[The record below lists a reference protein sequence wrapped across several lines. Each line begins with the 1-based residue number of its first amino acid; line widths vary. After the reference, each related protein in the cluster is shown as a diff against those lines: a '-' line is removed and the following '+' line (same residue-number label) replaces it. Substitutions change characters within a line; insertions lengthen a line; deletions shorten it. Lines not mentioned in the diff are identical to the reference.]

1 MASCPNENT
10 KEWKDLMQEHQGN
23 RDLVMRDWYAYGY
36 GDITE
41 FNSEVESEEVKEASE
56 TLAEVDKE
64 QSAQKTSMQDLM
76 ERTVLHI
83 QGRIDVLQR
92 QKDPKLASI
101 KRLEELT
108 RALKAAEE
116 VESIT
121 LFVNDAYDSS
131 VSFKKK
137 MKQLLVELQDP
148 EADVKDLMR
157 RMSVMNEFAYG
168 YDILNEITTTDIIDY
183 FNITEKEAAEIYEKD
198 DDGKVKLS
206 TEQKLKEAI
215 SLRDTIKLKI
225 IDAAIPLL
233 AKFLVNAK
241 STYSDKNILQGIET
255 QQARA
260 RMLIDQLSQAKT
272 ERRKK
277 SLRKQLKTVDEKMRA
292 LRIRNVDEEGM
303 IKILKEAAVEEGPF
317 EYWIGPLI
325 SSPDSAL
332 ALFAKAV
339 KDQIE
344 LAKLKDIENLQKI
357 DKAFNDYLP
366 AAPANRDNTQKFN
379 EGIFEII
386 DEPVRENGKIKLDEK
401 GNAITRKVAKF
412 VTRDD
417 RKKRNEVYAKWDK
430 ENPKP
435 FPNKKYGE
443 LTAQERKVL
452 KEWQKKRKAEVTD
465 VIYEPKSQEEID
477 EIDNQKQKDLE
488 NGLMDK
494 EEYDYWKDNI
504 RYAQIRRLKFVNP
517 AWSAM
522 YDSKDN
528 PINAKGRY
536 HRALTTMYY
545 EAQKKIPKN
554 ERPFSTIPAIAKKD
568 MERLLDQGVIDL
580 VKTNI
585 REAGRVQS
593 YDTELA
599 IQMASGGIKKF
610 LPIYY
615 VQDIDINDVSFDL
628 ASSVLLFSAMA
639 NKYEAM
645 DEIHSEISLMQTVMS
660 ARKTPKFNKDYTK
673 VRDAF
678 AKKFG
683 YEKFI
688 TQNGE
693 SFSKKHLDAFI
704 DMIVYGEL
712 QRQEDLGLANLSATK
727 VTNTI
732 TNFSAITSIAADA
745 LKGFANMFQGNIQ
758 LGIEAAGSQYF
769 GYRDFAKGT
778 KDYVKH
784 LPGAIADFGKVAPT
798 SFMGMLG
805 QLYDPVQGTFAD
817 KYGRIVTGSLLN
829 KLMRTDTLFFNQYFG
844 EHEIQYTGM
853 LALMNRQKV
862 RDKSNNEEISL
873 YDAHMKY
880 GATAKALFENVEFIE
895 EDKDGNKTYR
905 EFTEKDRRSF
915 QDRLHALSKKMHG
928 IYNSFDKGVAQR
940 HSLGR
945 LTLMYRKHM
954 YPGFKR
960 RYQKFAFDE
969 ELGDVVEGYYRTFF
983 GTFLKDLRNYK
994 FNIAKQWSTYDTQ
1007 QKANIRRFLSEIA
1020 TIMAMVGL
1028 IAVLMRLGDDDEDV
1042 KKGYGYNFAL
1052 YELIRM
1058 KSETSQY
1065 LNVKDFYRTI
1075 KSPSAALS
1083 TVSRVAKFTNQIM
1096 PWNITEEYKR
1106 RQGVWEKGDNKAW
1119 AYFVKMIG
1127 LPGYNIKPSEAVKIY
1142 ESLTTI

>member
-10 KEWKDLMQEHQGN
+10 KEWKSLMEEHQGN

-41 FNSEVESEEVKEASE
+41 FNNEVENEEVKEASE
-56 TLAEVDKE
+56 ALAEVDKE

-92 QKDPKLASI
+92 QKDPKEASI
-101 KRLEELT
+101 KKLQQLT
-108 RALKAAEE
+108 ETMKAAQE
-116 VESIT
+116 VQSIT
-121 LFVNDAYDSS
+121 LFVNDAYEQSIA
-131 VSFKKK
+131 FKKK
-137 MKQLLVELQDP
+137 MKELLIELQDP

-157 RMSVMNEFAYG
+157 RMSIMNEFAYG
-168 YDILNEITTTDIIDY
+168 YDILNEISTTDIIDY
-183 FNITEKEAAEIYEKD
+183 FNITDKEAAQIYDKD

-233 AKFLVNAK
+233 AKFLVGAK
-241 STYSDKNILQGIET
+241 STYSDKNIIQGIET

-260 RMLIDQLSQAKT
+260 RMLVEELSKATT

-277 SLRKQLKTVDEKMRA
+277 SIRKQLDTVNEKIRA
-292 LRIRNVDEEGM
+292 LKVRNVDEEGM
-303 IKILKEAAVEEGPF
+303 IQILREAAVEEGPF

-325 SSPDSAL
+325 SSPDSAI

-344 LAKLKDIENLQKI
+344 LAKLKDIEALRTI
-357 DKAFNDYLP
+357 DKAFEEYLP
-366 AAPANRDNTQKFN
+366 TAPSNRDNTKKFN
-379 EGIFEII
+379 EGIYEII
-386 DEPVRENGKIKLDEK
+386 EVPVRENGQVKLDK
-401 GNAITRKVAKF
+401 DGNAVTRKVAKF

-417 RKKRNEVYAKWDK
+417 KKKRNEFYAKWDK
-430 ENPKP
+430 ANPKP
-435 FPNKKYGE
+435 FANKKYGE
-443 LTAQERKVL
+443 LTSEERKEL
-452 KEWQKKRKAEVTD
+452 KIWQKKRKKEVTD
-465 VIYEPKSQEEID
+465 VIYEPKSQAEID
-477 EIDNQKQKDLE
+477 EIDNQKVQDFQ

-494 EEYDYWKDNI
+494 EEYEYWKDNL
-504 RYAQIRRLKFVNP
+504 RYLQIRRLKFVNP

-528 PINAKGRY
+528 PINAKGKY

-554 ERPFSTIPAIAKKD
+554 ERPFSTLPAISKKD
-568 MERLLDQGVIDL
+568 MERLIDQGVLDL

-585 REAGRVQS
+585 REAGKVQS

-645 DEIHSEISLMQTVMS
+645 DEIHAEISLMQTVMS
-660 ARKTPKFNKDYTK
+660 ARKTPKFNKDFTK

-704 DMIVYGEL
+704 DMIVYGEM
-712 QRQEDLGLANLSATK
+712 QKQEDLGLANLSATK

-732 TNFSAITSIAADA
+732 TSFSAITSIAADA
-745 LKGFANMFQGNIQ
+745 LKGFANMFQGNLQ
-758 LGIEAAGSQYF
+758 LSIEAAGGQYF
-769 GYRDFAKGT
+769 GYKDFTKGT
-778 KDYVKH
+778 KDYIMH
-784 LPGAIADFGKVAPT
+784 LPGALSDFGKVAPT
-798 SFMGMLG
+798 SFLGMLG
-805 QLYDPVQGTFAD
+805 QLYDPLQGNFAD
-817 KYGRIVTGSLLN
+817 KYGRIVTGSLAN
-829 KLMRTDTLFFNQYFG
+829 KLIRTDTLFFNQYFG
-844 EHEIQYTGM
+844 EHEIQYSGM
-853 LALMNRQKV
+853 LSLMNRQKV
-862 RDKSNNEEISL
+862 RDKATKEEISL

-880 GATAKALFENVEFIE
+880 GATQKALFDNVEFIE
-895 EDKDGNKTYR
+895 EDKDGNKEYR
-905 EFTEKDRRSF
+905 PFTEKDRRSF
-915 QDRLHALSKKMHG
+915 QDRLHSLSKKMHG

-945 LTLMYRKHM
+945 LALMYRKHM

-983 GTFLKDLRNYK
+983 GTFLKDLRTYK
-994 FNIAKQWSTYDTQ
+994 FNVAKQWSTYDTQ

-1020 TIMAMVGL
+1020 TILTMVGL
-1028 IAVLMRLGDDDEDV
+1028 IAVLMRLGDDDEDL
-1042 KKGYGYNFAL
+1042 KDGYLYNFVL
-1052 YELIRM
+1052 YEAIRM
-1058 KSETSQY
+1058 RSETFQY
-1065 LNVKDFYRTI
+1065 LNPKDAYRTI

-1083 TVSRVAKFTNQIM
+1083 TVSRVAKFTGQIV
-1096 PWNITEEYKR
+1096 PWEITETYKKK
-1106 RQGVWEKGDNKAW
+1106 QGIWEKGDNKAW

-1127 LPGYNIKPSEAVKIY
+1127 LPGYNISPREAVKVY
-1142 ESLTTI
+1142 ESLTSI